1 MRRPCRRRA
10 AGAACDA
17 RSHWPSRARPA
28 GDLKRLEWVRTAL
41 RRSRQ
46 TWCGRRDGAEWLQSA
61 VPDTGVGFMAFTNVM
76 QSAPSALSRRALVA
90 RSPRASQPPQP
101 ATDGSGAAGI
111 KKGTRS
117 AYGPG
122 LTRPAGTCPGLR
134 RWPTASAGSQREMH
148 TTRSAL
154 SVRAYRLTRAKTRH
168 LMAGQLEV
176 TPQARTR
183 RRRPCATRGP
193 RSQREN
199 ESASISIH
207 PDPSHQTRPARP
219 SSGLP
224 CGDAEWPV
232 HRLAWCSHAAL
243 QLHPPSGLRWR
254 ALLATQPRA
263 DILCLSEAS
272 ATSAR
277 ATLAVWSQQCL
288 SLGGA
293 EIGCFNCFRNQRLYL
308 LSNESIFTSLSR
320 RINIIIRANVNRID

>member
-90 RSPRASQPPQP
+90 RSSRASQPPQP

-154 SVRAYRLTRAKTRH
+154 SVRAYRLTRAKNAASDGGTARGDTSSTH
-168 LMAGQLEV
+168 APATAV
-176 TPQARTR
+176 RNSRPQ
-183 RRRPCATRGP
+183 
-193 RSQREN
+193 E
-199 ESASISIH
+199 
-207 PDPSHQTRPARP
+207 PARKR
-219 SSGLP
+219 
-224 CGDAEWPV
+224 V
-232 HRLAWCSHAAL
+232 
-243 QLHPPSGLRWR
+243 
-254 ALLATQPRA
+254 
-263 DILCLSEAS
+263 CLDQHSP
-272 ATSAR
+272 
-277 ATLAVWSQQCL
+277 
-288 SLGGA
+288 
-293 EIGCFNCFRNQRLYL
+293 
-308 LSNESIFTSLSR
+308 
-320 RINIIIRANVNRID
+320 